1 MAVINFNNYSITKA
15 NYNEVDSFVKPQDN
29 EIHIQSKFDF
39 KIIDNDSES
48 KTVVLWFNVE
58 DSDNLPFRI
67 NVEISGEFKYDK
79 GQDHNDSG
87 FDGFRANALAILYPY
102 LRNVVSQLTLLSNKF
117 PSFILPTVN
126 MYAVVQKHDAAVGLT
141 KEE

>member
-1 MAVINFNNYSITKA
+1 MAVINFESYSITKA
-15 NYNEVDSFVKPQDN
+15 IYTEVNDFVKPKDN

-39 KIIDNDSES
+39 KIIDNSAES

-67 NVEISGEFKYDK
+67 NVEISGEFKYDE
-79 GQDHNDSG
+79 GQNNAGSG
-87 FDGFRANALAILYPY
+87 FDKFRANALAILYPY

-126 MYAVVQKHDAAVGLT
+126 MYAVVKKHD
-141 KEE
+141 EETSLKK

>member
-1 MAVINFNNYSITKA
+1 MAVINFKSYSITKA
-15 NYNEVDSFVKPQDN
+15 NYNEVDGFVKPQDH

-39 KIIDNDSES
+39 KVIDNDSEL
-48 KTVVLWFNVE
+48 KTVVLWFNIE

-79 GQDHNDSG
+79 GQDHDDNG
-87 FDGFRANALAILYPY
+87 FGSFRANALAILYPY

-126 MYAVVQKHDAAVGLT
+126 MYAVVQKHD
-141 KEE
+141 EEISSR